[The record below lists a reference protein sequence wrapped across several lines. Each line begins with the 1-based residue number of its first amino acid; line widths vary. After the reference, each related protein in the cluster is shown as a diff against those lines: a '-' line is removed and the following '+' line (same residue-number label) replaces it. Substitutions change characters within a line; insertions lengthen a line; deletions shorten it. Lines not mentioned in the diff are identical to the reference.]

1 MFINFSTRNLDA
13 CIHIHNIIYVYM
25 LSRAR
30 NLKSPWANHATLF
43 SHLKASGL
51 EARDGFISFFICFFL
66 FFALYTWTIFH
77 FCFFFLFS
85 CFDTLCTSCVP
96 VYKRAHTREEGPRLV
111 WPPAMSKSNEPHLRF
126 SIYNTLYTY
135 ARYVHSTKKKKKN
148 KINNYIIYTILLWDS
163 MCYRDWTLQ
172 DRWSDLDERFVI
184 ILFIFFS
191 SISHLISER
200 KKLYTD
206 SCELSSVCW
215 DYRWMKWNK

>member
-77 FCFFFLFS
+77 FCFFF
-85 CFDTLCTSCVP
+85 CFHVSIRFAHRVYLCIKERTPAKKDHDLCD
-96 VYKRAHTREEGPRLV
+96 PRQCPSL
-111 WPPAMSKSNEPHLRF
+111 MSRISVSL
-126 SIYNTLYTY
+126 STTLYIHMHDMY
-135 ARYVHSTKKKKKN
+135 IRQKKKK
-148 KINNYIIYTILLWDS
+148 
-163 MCYRDWTLQ
+163 
-172 DRWSDLDERFVI
+172 E
-184 ILFIFFS
+184 
-191 SISHLISER
+191 
-200 KKLYTD
+200 
-206 SCELSSVCW
+206 
-215 DYRWMKWNK
+215 